1 MSGGSLVQLRLC
13 AFNLGE
19 SGERGGPGG
28 FDLGEFMLPLGRQAG
43 GFTLGG
49 FALAMQLLD
58 LGRDA
63 GFLGLTSGEGGG
75 GFLDLPLRLGDGL
88 ARGSIRL
95 LRLQRGELIG
105 GSLGAKTF
113 LLLEAALFDRG
124 PAAREF
130 TFVLRPIGLIG
141 GGDSPD
147 GADSEKNEGNL
158 LHGARARDS
167 TGSA

>member
-1 MSGGSLVQLRLC
+1 MGGGSLVELWLC
-13 AFNLGE
+13 AFDLAE

-28 FDLGEFMLPLGRQAG
+28 FDLGEFLLPLGRQAG

-49 FALAMQLLD
+49 FPLATQLLD

-63 GFLGLTSGEGGG
+63 GFLGLTSGDGSG
-75 GFLDLPLRLGDGL
+75 GFRGSPLRLGDGL
-88 ARGSIRL
+88 AGGGGRL
-95 LRLQRGELIG
+95 LRLQRSELIG
-105 GSLGAKTF
+105 GGLGAQAFF
-113 LLLEAALFDRG
+113 LLKFALLDRG

-130 TFVLRPIGLIG
+130 PFVLRPIGLIG

-147 GADSEKNEGNL
+147 GADSEKNESDL
-158 LHGARARDS
+158 LHGAKARDS